1 MSIKEQLEIKA
12 LYHTE
17 AMRYMS
23 NAKTTL
29 IEAGKEGKFYKDDKY
44 VKTACG
50 IAYNGVLKALDGYF
64 VLKGIKTDKRRKS
77 IEYYQSHISKLDH
90 KLNTELGNAYKI
102 LHVKDL

>member
-64 VLKGIKTDKRRKS
+64 VLKGIKTDKR
-77 IEYYQSHISKLDH
+77 
-90 KLNTELGNAYKI
+90 
-102 LHVKDL
+102 